1 MEYQSCNYCITLMN
15 YRIEK
20 NLIIMTV
27 QGNTPVPKIIAT
39 FEAALA
45 DPAANLPA
53 LILVDAS
60 LSTAVRSTAEVETFS
75 RALSGWKDKIARIA
89 IYVTSELHYGTMRMG
104 TAYSTLSSFDV
115 SPFRTYEEALA
126 FLEKP

>member
-1 MEYQSCNYCITLMN
+1 MD

-27 QGNTPVPKIIAT
+27 HGNTPVEKIIST

-45 DPAANLPA
+45 DPAAILPA

-60 LSTAVRSTAEVETFS
+60 RSTAVRNTAEVETFAN
-75 RALSGWKDKIARIA
+75 ALSGWKPKIARIA

-126 FLEKP
+126 FLEKS